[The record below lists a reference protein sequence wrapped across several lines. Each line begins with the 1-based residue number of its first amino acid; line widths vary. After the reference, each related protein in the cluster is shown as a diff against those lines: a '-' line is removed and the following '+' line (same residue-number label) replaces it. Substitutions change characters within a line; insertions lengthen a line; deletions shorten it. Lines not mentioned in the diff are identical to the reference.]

1 MMSKLKYGCEGLVA
15 VISGGTSGIGLAA
28 AAKLA
33 AEGARVYIL
42 GRSRAKGEAAVRQL
56 QEAIGAAA
64 LRRSDAQT
72 QGEAFFVPCDVS
84 KAASCKEAVAK
95 IGEREKSLL
104 REQQAHID
112 ILINSAGV
120 YAEQRLENMTEADY
134 SAIMDTNVKG
144 TLLLTQ
150 ACLPLMYSGGS
161 IINIASDA
169 GVSGNYGCPV
179 YCASK
184 GAVVSLTRALALDLA
199 PQIRVNCVCP
209 ADVDTPLLA
218 RQLVDANGGYTLADM
233 AASYPLGRIGRAE
246 EIAHVICSVASPAN
260 SFMTGSIITVDGGI
274 TAG

>member
-1 MMSKLKYGCEGLVA
+1 MSKLKYGCEGLVA

-33 AEGARVYIL
+33 ADGARVYIL

-233 AASYPLGRIGRAE
+233 EASYPLGRIGRAE